1 MKVAYLRVS
10 STSQSLEIQRE
21 AVSKL
26 NIQKIFEEKVS
37 GTSTKGRDKLKECL
51 DFVREGDELVITR
64 IDRLARSVLDL
75 QLIVKELNDKGVILT
90 ATEQPISTKDATSKC
105 FLDMLGVFAELETN
119 LRKERQME
127 GIAKAK
133 AKGVYKGG
141 KKKINVEEIIRLKA
155 EGYGATKIAKEL
167 NIHRDSVYR
176 LLKKWSIKYNS
187 FLAVELSGSGAM
199 QPLISKRKRQQEI
212 FTQMPQLSLQRQLSK
227 KKSTHMPL

>member
-10 STSQSLEIQRE
+10 STSQSLEVQRD

-26 NIQKIFEEKVS
+26 NVQKIFEEKVS
-37 GTSTKGRDKLKECL
+37 GTSTQGREKLRECL

-75 QLIVKELNDKGVILT
+75 QLIIKELTEKGVSLT

-119 LRKERQME
+119 LRKERQLE

-133 AKGVYKGG
+133 EKGVYKGG
-141 KKKINVEEIIRLKA
+141 RSKIDVEQIRKLKE
-155 EGYGATKIAKEL
+155 EGLGATAIAKRMG
-167 NIHRDSVYR
+167 IHRDSVYR
-176 LLKKWSIKYNS
+176 LLK
-187 FLAVELSGSGAM
+187 
-199 QPLISKRKRQQEI
+199 
-212 FTQMPQLSLQRQLSK
+212 
-227 KKSTHMPL
+227 

>member
-10 STSQSLEIQRE
+10 SSSQSLEIQRE

-37 GTSTKGRDKLKECL
+37 GTSTQGRDKLKECL

-176 LLKKWSIKYNS
+176 LLKK
-187 FLAVELSGSGAM
+187 
-199 QPLISKRKRQQEI
+199 
-212 FTQMPQLSLQRQLSK
+212 
-227 KKSTHMPL
+227 